1 MAGVGVGLTS
11 PAGVGAGD
19 ASGVS
24 GSACSPG
31 SGVGRGDDA
40 GTCARSIHVAFAVRH
55 PTAKIKRLLTA
66 INFLMGVLVQ

>member
-1 MAGVGVGLTS
+1 LAGVGVGLTS

-24 GSACSPG
+24 GNACSA

-40 GTCARSIHVAFAVRH
+40 GTCARSVHVAFAARH